1 MIEYDMNI
9 FRLGGKDFVFDNNI
23 LGIVSIENKIIV
35 VFETDED
42 DGYDN
47 VYCYNFNQEKIWRIQ
62 QPPTKIGGTARVPY
76 VGIGIEDGEC
86 KVVDFFGRKFS
97 ININD
102 GSIISKEIVR

>member
-1 MIEYDMNI
+1 MIDYNMNT
-9 FRLGGKDFVFDNNI
+9 FQLGDKNFVFKNNI
-23 LGIVSIENKIIV
+23 LGIVTIEEKIIV

-47 VYCYNFNQEKIWRIQ
+47 VYCYNLNQEKIWRIQ
-62 QPPTKIGGTARVPY
+62 QPPQKIGGTARVPY
-76 VGIGIEDGEC
+76 VGISIEDGEC